1 MSRTEGKG
9 AIRAFIA
16 ADLPASVRE
25 ALGELQGAM
34 RGSGLQARWTRP
46 QGIHVTLKFLGNV
59 QPEQIPAIRAA
70 MEEAAQGFGPMEAR
84 VGDVG
89 AFPNEHRPRV
99 VWVGL
104 EEPTGGLVALHRR
117 LEAALKPL
125 GFEPEGRP
133 FRPHLTLARIK
144 APGRAGGVVR
154 ALEAHRGVEIGK
166 ITVDRIV
173 LYQSTL
179 KPTGALYTALEEVA
193 LGG

>member
-1 MSRTEGKG
+1 MSRREGQG

-16 ADLPASVRE
+16 VDLPTSVRE
-25 ALGELQGAM
+25 ALGDIQQAM
-34 RGSGLQARWTRP
+34 GEAGLQARWTRP
-46 QGIHVTLKFLGNV
+46 EGVHLTLKFLGNV
-59 QPEQIPAIRAA
+59 QPDQVPAIRAA
-70 MEEAAQGFGPMEAR
+70 MEEATRGFRPMEVR
-84 VGDVG
+84 VADVG
-89 AFPNEHRPRV
+89 AFPNERRPRV

-104 EEPTGGLVALHRR
+104 EEPTGSLAGLQSR
-117 LEAALKPL
+117 LEEALEPL

-133 FRPHLTLARIK
+133 FRPHLTLARIRS
-144 APGRAGGVVR
+144 PGRAGGVLR

-179 KPTGALYTALEEVA
+179 KPTGAVYTILEEVA